1 MVAIKRK
8 LWAILAIGAIIAIAM
23 NAIAGEKMQGKEK
36 IEAKLSDGN
45 LLIMKNGKII
55 KNISLDNIALLSKEE
70 LKFVTRG
77 EYIVIKGEGDETIDV
92 TLSGKPLLKINISV
106 IKKGINIDLD
116 VPTKEEIE
124 EEKRKYELAVE
135 KAIEIIKNQK
145 EIPIEDAKGKIK
157 GEEIDLWFKSN
168 GSTYHAII
176 NLENEQITLFEKIEE
191 KAEEKEDE
199 LLDEMIKIA
208 LKNQTI
214 RRLIDGSKYMIYYEG
229 IEGSLGILTL
239 KVLTG
244 EYRIVVDL
252 ANKTV
257 KSIETK

>member
-8 LWAILAIGAIIAIAM
+8 LWAILAIGATIAIAI

-77 EYIVIKGEGDETIDV
+77 EYIVIKGEGNETIDV

-135 KAIEIIKNQK
+135 KAIEVIKNQK
-145 EIPIEDAKGKIK
+145 EIPIEDAKGKIE
-157 GEEIDLWFKSN
+157 GEGIDLWFESN

-176 NLENEQITLFEKIEE
+176 NLENERITLFEKIEE
-191 KAEEKEDE
+191 KAEEKEDG
-199 LLDEMIKIA
+199 LDEMVKIA
-208 LKNQTI
+208 LRNQTI
-214 RRLIDGSKYMIYYEG
+214 QGLINGSKYMIYYEG